1 MKNFSEQSGEETNW
15 LGANA
20 YDVTPEWVIL
30 AERCYAKL
38 FKKPHVLAKFGK
50 RKNINYLKLQSNS
63 VLVVK

>member
-1 MKNFSEQSGEETNW
+1 MTS
-15 LGANA
+15 L
-20 YDVTPEWVIL
+20 PEWVIL

-63 VLVVK
+63 ALVVK